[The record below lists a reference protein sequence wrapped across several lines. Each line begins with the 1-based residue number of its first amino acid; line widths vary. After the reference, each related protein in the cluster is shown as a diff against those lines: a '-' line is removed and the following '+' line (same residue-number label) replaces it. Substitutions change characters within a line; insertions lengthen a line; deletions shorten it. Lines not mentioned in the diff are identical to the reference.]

1 MGRQFQLYLL
11 SEDAEGL
18 VAELRSR
25 IGLKLFGEDSSS
37 AESVE
42 LVTPVSE
49 SNSKEGEPIWSCR
62 CYLAPPWNAQIKM
75 HFSPVQS
82 RWYVDTESE
91 VIEFSGCHF
100 RGNLLLRGRF
110 YYQREFVA
118 GNAFVAK
125 SEEFLTWAEK
135 VFRTAKKLLHKQ
147 PGVIYAY
154 VGDGAQRWRT
164 QGGRFAHLIKA
175 NGEPMFDDSVS

>member
-11 SEDAEGL
+11 PEDAESL
-18 VAELRSR
+18 IAELQSR
-25 IGLKLFGEDSSS
+25 VGLRLLCEDSPS
-37 AESVE
+37 AAPVE
-42 LVTPVSE
+42 TDTPVSE
-49 SNSKEGEPIWSCR
+49 SISKAGDLVHSCR
-62 CYLAPPWNAQIKM
+62 CYLAPPWVSKIKM
-75 HFSPVQS
+75 HPK
-82 RWYVDTESE
+82 RAELLWHVDQESE
-91 VIEFSGCHF
+91 VIEFSGCHL
-100 RGNLLLRGRF
+100 RGNLLVRGRF
-110 YYQREFVA
+110 YYQPEFVA

-175 NGEPMFDDSVS
+175 NGEPMYDDPAV